1 VTARPAHL
9 VARFFGSIVPRSVKD
24 GDRSWAFALLTD
36 RERSL
41 WVKMPRADKVESIA
55 VARRADQTLPAGGDH
70 RDEYLAAAL
79 LHDVGKL
86 DADFGPYR
94 RAIATLAG
102 SIVGR
107 ATVDAWRQRRGFV
120 RRCALYLDH
129 AALGAQRVR
138 VAGGRERVAE
148 WADAHHDAARWPT
161 PGIPIAVCRTLA
173 IADGEKA
180 A

>member
-9 VARFFGSIVPRSVKD
+9 VARFFGSIVPRPVRD
-24 GDRSWAFALLTD
+24 DDRTWSATLLTEP
-36 RERSL
+36 ERSL
-41 WVKMPRADKVESIA
+41 WAKMRRADKVESIG
-55 VARRADQTLPAGGDH
+55 VARRADDELAGGDE
-70 RDEYLAAAL
+70 RRGEYLAAAL
-79 LHDVGKL
+79 LHDIGKL

-102 SIVGR
+102 AIAGR
-107 ATVDAWRQRRGFV
+107 STVEAWRQQRGFV

-138 VAGGRERVAE
+138 VAGGRECVAE

-161 PGIPIAVCRTLA
+161 PGIPLDVCRTLA
-173 IADGEKA
+173 RADGEQVE
-180 A
+180 